1 MGELKLENS
10 EQQDWDSCLVAVAE
24 TGDRKLFMAFYDYFT
39 PRLRSWLIKLTS
51 DRDLAEEL
59 SQEAFLQA
67 WRRAKTFDPKKAK
80 ASTWLFTIA
89 RNLFVDHKRRQKVEQ
104 KHAEKLAGGDI
115 QDVDFGLDNGLVKK
129 AIANLPHQ
137 QSQMIYQSYYLGRS
151 HSEIA
156 KATGLP
162 LGTIK
167 SSIRLAFQKLCIE
180 LDPL

>member
-1 MGELKLENS
+1 MGELRLEDF
-10 EQQDWDSCLVAVAE
+10 EQYDWDSYLVAVAG
-24 TGDRKLFMAFYDYFT
+24 TGDRKLFMVFYDHFA
-39 PRLRSWLIKLTS
+39 PRLRSWLIKLS
-51 DRDLAEEL
+51 GDKELAQEL
-59 SQEAFLQA
+59 SQETFLQA
-67 WRRAKTFDPKKAK
+67 WRRASAFNPEKAK

-104 KHAEKLAGGDI
+104 KHAEKLAID
-115 QDVDFGLDNGLVKK
+115 DVKSYDFGLDDGLIKK

-156 KATGLP
+156 KASGLP

-180 LDPL
+180 LNPS